1 MAGSVLQWSG
11 DWSDGL
17 GRRRGRTGCRLPRGL
32 QGETGIGRKKEEAG
46 REQEV
51 RIGPVLPADG

>member
-1 MAGSVLQWSG
+1 MAGSEAHWSE

-17 GRRRGRTGCRLPRGL
+17 GGRRGCTGCGLPRGL
-32 QGETGIGRKKEEAG
+32 QDETGIGKKKEEAG

>member
-1 MAGSVLQWSG
+1 MAGSEVH
-11 DWSDGL
+11 GL
-17 GRRRGRTGCRLPRGL
+17 RTGLMRLGGGCGCIGCKLPRGL
-32 QGETGIGRKKEEAG
+32 QDETEIGKKKEEAG